1 MPYQDR
7 VRGTFSIKALATTH
21 VRLGCQPYGWGLMAW
36 WKIDVIPV

>member
-21 VRLGCQPYGWGLMAW
+21 VLYDW
-36 WKIDVIPV
+36 DVNLTDGA